1 MIKIHKTYI
10 VLRYESTIFSYGQ
23 LYAILH
29 CGYLHLCYKNSCTNG
44 MLISMYQ
51 KIFSLSTGFEMMNN
65 QDIYIHMIYKYN
77 MNIHSFTFDIH
88 FCFAIDLS
96 LKKNPNEIF
105 VEILFNLKIIAIQ
118 NWNQSYTYILLIFT
132 AFKKWHFNFLSYI
145 KYIHHKEYLH
155 LICFDMV

>member
-1 MIKIHKTYI
+1 MSWCTTMLLTLETKKIQSNMIFVFIKSFYVYSLGNKMVSTCNKWCSIMLESDLKYKKVIQFFSSLLNFFYWSKDTELNPKVKLIKIHKTYI

-65 QDIYIHMIYKYN
+65 QDIYTH
-77 MNIHSFTFDIH
+77 DI
-88 FCFAIDLS
+88 
-96 LKKNPNEIF
+96 
-105 VEILFNLKIIAIQ
+105 
-118 NWNQSYTYILLIFT
+118 
-132 AFKKWHFNFLSYI
+132 
-145 KYIHHKEYLH
+145 
-155 LICFDMV
+155 